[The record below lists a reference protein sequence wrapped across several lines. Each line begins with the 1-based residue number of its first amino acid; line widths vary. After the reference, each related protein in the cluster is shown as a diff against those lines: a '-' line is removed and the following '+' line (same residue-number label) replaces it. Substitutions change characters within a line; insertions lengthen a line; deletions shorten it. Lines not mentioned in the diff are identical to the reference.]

1 MTARAMPPD
10 NPPAGSPVPTPPQEV
25 LLFTLAS
32 QRYAVPSADVRELVR
47 AARLTPLPRAPDV
60 VEGLLNL
67 RGELL
72 PVLDLRRRFR
82 LPPRPLSPSEHFIV
96 TRAGHRT
103 VVLRVDRAEGLLA
116 LEPDALDTT
125 PQALPGVGYVAG
137 ALKLPDGLVLVH
149 DLATFLSEAE
159 SLALDTALAER
170 AEAS

>member
-1 MTARAMPPD
+1 MSATPTSPPR
-10 NPPAGSPVPTPPQEV
+10 EV
-25 LLFTLAS
+25 LLFTVEG
-32 QRYAVPSADVRELVR
+32 QRYALPSGDVRELVR

-72 PVLDLRRRFR
+72 PVLDWRRRFR
-82 LPPRPLSPSEHFIV
+82 LPPRPLSPADHFIV
-96 TRAGHRT
+96 ARAGARR

-116 LEPDALDTT
+116 LEAGVLDTS
-125 PQALPGVGYVAG
+125 PRELPGVGYVAG

-159 SLALDTALAER
+159 SLALEGALAGR